1 MPQDS
6 LAAPPE
12 SETLRVPLLPDNV
25 APPLEHTNNAHHDF
39 HMQPVSRPQIHT
51 VSADSTHIDS
61 PSAMSEVMDN
71 HTIEVDVFDLTRK
84 VKNAAAARMSEVAI
98 MGAEEVEKQRGLVG
112 NLVNGMMDDVF
123 GPKRAA

>member
-39 HMQPVSRPQIHT
+39 HMESVSRPQIHT

-84 VKNAAAARMSEVAI
+84 VKNAAAVRMSEVAI

-123 GPKRAA
+123 GPKRAT

>member
-1 MPQDS
+1 
-6 LAAPPE
+6 
-12 SETLRVPLLPDNV
+12 
-25 APPLEHTNNAHHDF
+25 
-39 HMQPVSRPQIHT
+39 
-51 VSADSTHIDS
+51 
-61 PSAMSEVMDN
+61 MDN
-71 HTIEVDVFDLTRK
+71 HTIEVDVFDLTRQ